1 MFSIFVHNFSC
12 SAIYSA
18 QIVSFW
24 CNKIENFIAGGIIDG
39 EGTKGFREEDVGA
52 GARETIGAGA
62 GAAPARWAPM
72 PCTPYS
78 SQCSSLRLLPVKDAF
93 CQPKTRE
100 TGLPGG
106 RGTDTPSGYR
116 DRAQNPQP
124 RETQGKRRAILV
136 TYKYIRRYRN
146 CQNPEGSAMF
156 YGRAMCSRGRENGRP
171 STSFLFAP
179 KPTLTAKSKEN
190 PRLADPV
197 NPALFSSSF
206 ETIRRRQWRL
216 PPPPF
221 LGKRFLINIL
231 HKEFFSSLNR
241 IPPKYDAFRFTAT
254 ASGCFAILLR
264 TWIHFLCIVPKGL
277 TDPSRRSLFPAAFP
291 CPACYF
297 HPPKFEQWSDPFHF
311 VLIYN
316 AICNCNGTFPGIWA
330 IAISQLFMAHDSCR
344 IVHRFSF
351 SFCSF

>member
-1 MFSIFVHNFSC
+1 MEKERRD
-12 SAIYSA
+12 SA
-18 QIVSFW
+18 
-24 CNKIENFIAGGIIDG
+24 
-39 EGTKGFREEDVGA
+39 R
-52 GARETIGAGA
+52 RML
-62 GAAPARWAPM
+62 APAREKLLVRALVLPPRDEPRCLAPL
-72 PCTPYS
+72 PYS

-171 STSFLFAP
+171 STSFLFAR

-221 LGKRFLINIL
+221 WENDF
-231 HKEFFSSLNR
+231 
-241 IPPKYDAFRFTAT
+241 
-254 ASGCFAILLR
+254 
-264 TWIHFLCIVPKGL
+264 
-277 TDPSRRSLFPAAFP
+277 
-291 CPACYF
+291 
-297 HPPKFEQWSDPFHF
+297 
-311 VLIYN
+311 
-316 AICNCNGTFPGIWA
+316 
-330 IAISQLFMAHDSCR
+330 
-344 IVHRFSF
+344 
-351 SFCSF
+351 